1 MLELVALQVSDRIHA
16 LTSDTVGGCQK
27 AGFFVVADSGA
38 VEACAAGEF
47 SDFHFFICAFVKKR
61 LT

>member
-1 MLELVALQVSDRIHA
+1 MQSIVRIHA

-27 AGFFVVADSGA
+27 AGFFVVADSRA

-47 SDFHFFICAFVKKR
+47 SDFHFFILSLEQR